1 MFFQP
6 MRRKAG
12 VPPMVTVLVT
22 IASIVAAALVSW
34 FLYAAARS
42 AVQQPLVEVTVAY
55 AVGSGTSWR
64 VMVNLRNVGSVDL
77 FSVTAV
83 LEIPAGSFSLTCS
96 PGTLSKGQST
106 TCSGNVS
113 AALSDGMSAVVA
125 VQGTDPSGRQH
136 RIPLGAKITVP

>member
-1 MFFQP
+1 
-6 MRRKAG
+6 MRRKGG

-42 AVQQPLVEVTVAY
+42 AVQQPLVEVTAAY

-77 FSVTAV
+77 SNVAAT
-83 LEIPAGSFSLTCS
+83 LEVAAGSITLSCS
-96 PGTLSKGQST
+96 PNTLSKGQSA
-106 TCSGNVS
+106 TCSGTTTTIQ
-113 AALSDGMSAVVA
+113 LSDGMSAVVT
-125 VQGTDPSGRQH
+125 VQGTDPSGSQH